1 MKRGRKS
8 KYDIEINKSKVWNV
22 AVYIRLSVQDGDKAE
37 SNSVIN
43 QKELLNM
50 YLEQDKELNVKEYYI
65 DDGFS
70 GTTFDRPAFKKMM
83 KDIEKEIVNTVIVK
97 DLSRFGRNY
106 IEVGNKINSFM
117 KNNIRFISVCEKID
131 SYKDKKSVDDIIFPL
146 KNIMNEMYCKDVS
159 DKLIKTFEV
168 MKKEGKYIGG
178 IPPFGYIRDENNKHK
193 LIVDEASASVVRRIF
208 DLCESGIGN
217 VLITKEL
224 NEKNVLTPSEYNCKI
239 LKITSSS
246 SKVAK
251 QWTASIVGK
260 ILDNR
265 VYCGDLVQNKTRGI
279 SYKVHKRLKNDE
291 EDYIIIE
298 NAHEPIIEKERF
310 FNIQK
315 IRKDRK
321 FNWNRRIENIS
332 IFDGIVFCSNC
343 NKPLVATIKEKSMI
357 NDTEIDKYVLECKEC
372 NNQNDKPYVI
382 DVDKLKICIF
392 RSIKYHIDLLNGFEN
407 ARLSVKENK
416 EYADKIKENVENLKN
431 KLERLDKERTK
442 YFTKFRDMEIDEQEY
457 IAFIRENVK
466 EEENIKEQIK
476 KEKAKLMEARLSYKN
491 VAENNWVDTLMKYKN
506 QRKITKEMLNDLIE
520 KIYINNDGRK
530 IKLVFKYEDAFKL
543 AMDYLKIVKEGGNTN
558 A

>member
-1 MKRGRKS
+1 
-8 KYDIEINKSKVWNV
+8 
-22 AVYIRLSVQDGDKAE
+22 
-37 SNSVIN
+37 
-43 QKELLNM
+43 
-50 YLEQDKELNVKEYYI
+50 
-65 DDGFS
+65 
-70 GTTFDRPAFKKMM
+70 
-83 KDIEKEIVNTVIVK
+83 
-97 DLSRFGRNY
+97 
-106 IEVGNKINSFM
+106 
-117 KNNIRFISVCEKID
+117 
-131 SYKDKKSVDDIIFPL
+131 
-146 KNIMNEMYCKDVS
+146 MYCKDVS

-251 QWTASIVGK
+251 QWTASTVGK

-357 NDTEIDKYVLECKEC
+357 NNTEIDKYVLECKEC
-372 NNQNDKPYVI
+372 NNQNYKPYVI

>member
-50 YLEQDKELNVKEYYI
+50 YLEQNKELNVKEYYI

-117 KNNIRFISVCEKID
+117 KDNIRFISVCEKID

-193 LIVDEASASVVRRIF
+193 LIVDKASASVVRRIF

-357 NDTEIDKYVLECKEC
+357 NNTEIDKYVLECKEC

-476 KEKAKLMEARLSYKN
+476 KETSRCLGCGATIVDANKCIGCGICTTKCDFDAIKLHRDHPECSTMT
-491 VAENNWVDTLMKYKN
+491 VAEDKFKAIIPYQLKRVKN
-506 QRKITKEMLNDLIE
+506 II
-520 KIYINNDGRK
+520 
-530 IKLVFKYEDAFKL
+530 
-543 AMDYLKIVKEGGNTN
+543 LKKKVEH
-558 A
+558 